1 MALDEHDDLLER
13 QTLDPEPVACRNERR
28 RRRRRRWPMRIRRWR
43 IDYVHR
49 DERRR
54 RRRGGTRPRPPAD
67 RLFGEPD
74 LGSDLHQR
82 QTGAAASEH
91 VGVGAIA

>member
-13 QTLDPEPVACRNERR
+13 HTLDPEPVACRNER

-49 DERRR
+49 TSAGVDVVAGRGRVHRPTVSLASPISAAIFTNVRPAPRRA
-54 RRRGGTRPRPPAD
+54 GT
-67 RLFGEPD
+67 
-74 LGSDLHQR
+74 
-82 QTGAAASEH
+82 
-91 VGVGAIA
+91 